1 MKYFA
6 LIVPLLFLLVFGYA
20 LIKKVKLYDCFT
32 GGIKEAVPL
41 VISLFPYLA
50 AILMLSELFE
60 RSGLSGYLTQLLS
73 PAFRALGIPPE
84 ISKLVLMKPFSGS
97 GSTALLSEIL
107 NAYGA
112 DSYIGRCACVSYG
125 SGETVFYISAVYF
138 SGVKKKKIFVPI
150 AISLLA
156 NFSAVILGCFLC
168 RFL

>member
-1 MKYFA
+1 MSAYIIPILF
-6 LIVPLLFLLVFGYA
+6 LIVLLLSFIRRKEPY
-20 LIKKVKLYDCFT
+20 
-32 GGIKEAVPL
+32 GGFIDGARQAVDL
-41 VISLFPYLA
+41 TINVFPYLLA
-50 AILMLSELFE
+50 VMVAVEAFRVSGASAYLAQAVAPVLNAVGLPKELAELLLLRPVSGAGSLAILD
-60 RSGLSGYLTQLLS
+60 
-73 PAFRALGIPPE
+73 GIY
-84 ISKLVLMKPFSGS
+84 
-97 GSTALLSEIL
+97 TD
-107 NAYGA
+107 YGA

>member
-1 MKYFA
+1 MVAVEAFRVSGASAYLANAIEPVLRSVGLPKELA
-6 LIVPLLFLLVFGYA
+6 ELLFLRPVSGAGSLAV
-20 LIKKVKLYDCFT
+20 LD
-32 GGIKEAVPL
+32 GI
-41 VISLFPYLA
+41 Y
-50 AILMLSELFE
+50 
-60 RSGLSGYLTQLLS
+60 T
-73 PAFRALGIPPE
+73 
-84 ISKLVLMKPFSGS
+84 
-97 GSTALLSEIL
+97 
-107 NAYGA
+107 NYGA